1 MSEIDVN
8 INKLS
13 ADLSMISDN
22 IDIEL
27 STYTENM
34 EVKPEDIVIEISGLT
49 TINGFIG
56 LSDTPLY
63 YEDGKFFKVVGNK
76 IEYTDITFE
85 DIKGD
90 IPEDSELYTII
101 SQFVDNRIEELSGT
115 VIDDKIHAHSTS
127 PDAHTDIRNDL
138 QNVNDTLNTQIE
150 LNKIELTQEI
160 SNNSENISVLQ
171 NETETLK
178 NNLEDLTLSVEV
190 DIAKDI
196 EDNKQ
201 NIEKNTQ
208 NITNNYTEFKET
220 STIISVKVDK
230 NTEDIKAFAPV
241 WNNIEDL
248 LN

>member
-90 IPEDSELYTII
+90 IPEDSELYAIM

-138 QNVNDTLNTQIE
+138 QNINDALNTQIE

-160 SNNSENISVLQ
+160 SNNAENISTLQ
-171 NETETLK
+171 KKTETLK

-190 DIAKDI
+190 DIVKDI

>member
-115 VIDDKIHAHSTS
+115 VIDDKIHAHNTS
-127 PDAHTDIRNDL
+127 PDSHTDIRNDL
-138 QNVNDTLNTQIE
+138 QNVNDALNTQIE
-150 LNKIELTQEI
+150 LSKIELTQEI
-160 SNNSENISVLQ
+160 SNNAENISTLQ

-190 DIAKDI
+190 DIVKDI

>member
-1 MSEIDVN
+1 M
-8 INKLS
+8 
-13 ADLSMISDN
+13 
-22 IDIEL
+22 
-27 STYTENM
+27 
-34 EVKPEDIVIEISGLT
+34 
-49 TINGFIG
+49 
-56 LSDTPLY
+56 
-63 YEDGKFFKVVGNK
+63 
-76 IEYTDITFE
+76 
-85 DIKGD
+85 
-90 IPEDSELYTII
+90 
-101 SQFVDNRIEELSGT
+101 SGT

-138 QNVNDTLNTQIE
+138 QNVNDALNTQIE

-160 SNNSENISVLQ
+160 SNNAENISSLQ

-178 NNLEDLTLSVEV
+178 NNLENLTLSVEV
-190 DIAKDI
+190 DIVKDI